1 MKKLALLALAL
12 TACGLGAFGCNNK
25 ADSAAPPTPTNV
37 TVPGGDKMAGGDKSG
52 GGDKMAAADPVKDKV
67 SAAISADDKLKG
79 AGITVEHKDGKVL
92 LKGEVADTATK
103 KHADEVV
110 KKAITDAGSSDKL
123 QNMLTAKSH

>member
-1 MKKLALLALAL
+1 MKKLAMMALAL
-12 TACGLGAFGCNNK
+12 SVCGLGVFGCNK
-25 ADSAAPPTPTNV
+25 TEETPAPTAPTN
-37 TVPGGDKMAGGDKSG
+37 TTAPSPDKMA

-110 KKAITDAGSSDKL
+110 KKAITDAGSTDKL

>member
-12 TACGLGAFGCNNK
+12 AVCGLGAIGCNEK
-25 ADSAAPPTPTNV
+25 KDETPTAPNP
-37 TVPGGDKMAGGDKSG
+37 TATTAPTGDKMG

-67 SAAISADDKLKG
+67 VAAINADDKLKG
-79 AGITVEHKDGKVL
+79 AGITVEHKDGKVV

-110 KKAITDAGSSDKL
+110 KKAITDAGSTDKL
-123 QNMLTAKSH
+123 QNTLTAKSH